1 MLFWWRAAN
10 YAGVGPVGKIHQR
23 EDEDGG
29 EDERPKSEGTCVER
43 QKEDAGTNTGA
54 KKCDDPRQGGAHCLL
69 PVGFLCGV
77 FGSCPLC
84 TFRAVIRA
92 GLVSWGIHEGLQSF
106 KWRIG
111 GKSALKRV

>member
-54 KKCDDPRQGGAHCLL
+54 KKRDDPRQGGAHCLCRL
-69 PVGFLCGV
+69 A
-77 FGSCPLC
+77 S
-84 TFRAVIRA
+84 
-92 GLVSWGIHEGLQSF
+92 
-106 KWRIG
+106 
-111 GKSALKRV
+111 SAEFSGAAPSVLSVLLSVRDS